1 MHEKFKEDL
10 TVIVLCGGKGK
21 RLYPLTKNF
30 PKPLIE
36 IKDKPIL
43 SYILDHLTN
52 YNIKNF
58 IIATG
63 YKHKLLS
70 RYIKKLK
77 YKDCNFKI
85 VNSGINVDI
94 IKRIKDCSKEIKNN
108 ILVCYGDTIV
118 DLNIDK
124 LITFYNKNKN
134 KIIFSS
140 YTLKSQYGI
149 IKLGKK
155 GKILSFDEK
164 PDLGLFFNIGYFLL
178 DTKSITKMKK
188 FKKFE
193 TFLESKSIR
202 NYLRSFVHYGRHI
215 TINTLSELSEAK
227 ENLENI

>member
-1 MHEKFKEDL
+1 MWRKR
-10 TVIVLCGGKGK
+10 K

-30 PKPLIE
+30 PKPLIQ

-164 PDLGLFFNIGYFLL
+164 PDLGLFL
-178 DTKSITKMKK
+178 T
-188 FKKFE
+188 
-193 TFLESKSIR
+193 
-202 NYLRSFVHYGRHI
+202 
-215 TINTLSELSEAK
+215 
-227 ENLENI
+227 